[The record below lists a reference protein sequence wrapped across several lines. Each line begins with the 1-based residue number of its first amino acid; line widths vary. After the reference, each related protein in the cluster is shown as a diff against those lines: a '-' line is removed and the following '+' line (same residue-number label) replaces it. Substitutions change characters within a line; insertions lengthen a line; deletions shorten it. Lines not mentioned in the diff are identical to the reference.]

1 MSDKIWSSKKDFQEL
16 LLSIVE
22 PLKPYYS
29 EEKARLLLGVTATN
43 YDRKAETMEAFSRPL
58 WGLVPFWAGGGT
70 EAGFEEIY
78 RLGWWPGPILQET
91 NFGVVF
97 MLLTRNSWRW
107 RLFPMV

>member
-58 WGLVPFWAGGGT
+58 WGLVPFWAG
-70 EAGFEEIY
+70 
-78 RLGWWPGPILQET
+78 
-91 NFGVVF
+91 
-97 MLLTRNSWRW
+97 
-107 RLFPMV
+107 

>member
-43 YDRKAETMEAFSRPL
+43 YDRKAETMEAFSDHCGDWCLFGQEEVRKL
-58 WGLVPFWAGGGT
+58 GLKKST
-70 EAGFEEIY
+70 D
-78 RLGWWPGPILQET
+78 
-91 NFGVVF
+91 
-97 MLLTRNSWRW
+97 
-107 RLFPMV
+107 

>member
-43 YDRKAETMEAFSRPL
+43 YDRKAETMEPFPDHCGDWCLFGQEEVRKL
-58 WGLVPFWAGGGT
+58 GLKKST
-70 EAGFEEIY
+70 D
-78 RLGWWPGPILQET
+78 
-91 NFGVVF
+91 
-97 MLLTRNSWRW
+97 
-107 RLFPMV
+107 

>member
-1 MSDKIWSSKKDFQEL
+1 MEFQKDFQEL

-29 EEKARLLLGVTATN
+29 EEKARLVLGVTATN

-78 RLGWWPGPILQET
+78 RLAGGRNRSYRRRILGW
-91 NFGVVF
+91 FSCF
-97 MLLTRNSWRW
+97 
-107 RLFPMV
+107 